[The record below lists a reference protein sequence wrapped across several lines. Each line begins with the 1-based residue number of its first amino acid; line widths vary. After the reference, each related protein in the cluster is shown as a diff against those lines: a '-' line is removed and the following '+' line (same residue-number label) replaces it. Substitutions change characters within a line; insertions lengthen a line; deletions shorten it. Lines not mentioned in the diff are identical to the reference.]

1 MEKAIVQVRG
11 LVKAYSGGVRALDG
25 IDLDIREGEWVSIMG
40 PSGSG
45 KSTLLNLIGGLDR
58 PGAGS
63 VVVAGVD
70 LGQLSNGELARFRRN
85 TVGFVFQQFHLVPY
99 LTALENVMLAQY
111 FHSVTDEVQAR
122 EALEKVGLGDR
133 LRHRPSQLSGGE
145 LQRVCLARAL
155 INQPRLIL
163 ADEPTG
169 NLDGLNEAM
178 VLALFSQFH
187 QQGYT
192 LVVVTHDPEV
202 ADMGERMVFLEH
214 GQTAREVPG
223 GKHALLSPPPEEAPA
238 ERDRRRR

>member
-1 MEKAIVQVRG
+1 MEKVIVQVRG
-11 LVKAYSGGVRALDG
+11 LVKAYPGGVRALDG
-25 IDLDIREGEWVSIMG
+25 IDLDICEGEWVSIMG

-58 PGAGS
+58 PRAGS
-63 VVVAGVD
+63 VVVAGAD
-70 LGQLSNGELARFRRN
+70 LGQLSNAELARFRRN

-122 EALEKVGLGDR
+122 DALEKVGLGDR
-133 LRHRPSQLSGGE
+133 LRHLPSQLSGGE

-169 NLDGLNEAM
+169 NLDAFNEAV
-178 VLALFSQFH
+178 VLGLFSQFH
-187 QQGYT
+187 HQGYT

-202 ADMGERMVFLEH
+202 ADMGERMVYMEH
-214 GQTAREVPG
+214 GRTAREIPG
-223 GKHALLSPPPEEAPA
+223 GKHPLPPQGAFPLSP
-238 ERDRRRR
+238 